1 MTTGDDDDHTAQQ
14 PTSGAQSPG
23 WQQGSGGQPP
33 PYQPAYQPSGQYPPT
48 FGPPRHPD
56 ALTAIVLGAASLLI
70 LPLLGPFAWHI
81 GAKAG
86 REMAAQPGR
95 WSGDDLARIGM
106 ILGIVATVLCA
117 LFVLFF
123 VFVLMT
129 GVGIFAGTLGV
140 FGSLTP

>member
-1 MTTGDDDDHTAQQ
+1 MTGDQSDQQ
-14 PTSGAQSPG
+14 PTAG
-23 WQQGSGGQPP
+23 WQGAGWQGGGQPP
-33 PYQPAYQPSGQYPPT
+33 YQPPNQPYGPYPPT

-56 ALTAIVLGAASLLI
+56 AMTAIVLGGASLLV
-70 LPLLGPFAWHI
+70 LPLLGPFAWHL

-106 ILGIVATVLCA
+106 ILGMVATALCV

-123 VFVLMT
+123 LFVIV
-129 GVGIFAGTLGV
+129 VGFGAFASVLTLSAAAFV
-140 FGSLTP
+140 

>member
-1 MTTGDDDDHTAQQ
+1 MTTGDESDQTSRQ
-14 PTSGAQSPG
+14 PTSGAQAPG
-23 WQQGSGGQPP
+23 WQQGGGGQPP
-33 PYQPAYQPSGQYPPT
+33 PYQPVYPSGQYPPT

-56 ALTAIVLGAASLLI
+56 AMTAIVLGAASLLV

-106 ILGIVATVLCA
+106 ILGIVGTVFCA
-117 LFVLFF
+117 LFLL
-123 VFVLMT
+123 VFAFAIL
-129 GVGIFAGTLGV
+129 VGLGAFAGILSTMAL
-140 FGSLTP
+140 PIH

>member
-1 MTTGDDDDHTAQQ
+1 M
-14 PTSGAQSPG
+14 
-23 WQQGSGGQPP
+23 
-33 PYQPAYQPSGQYPPT
+33 
-48 FGPPRHPD
+48 
-56 ALTAIVLGAASLLI
+56 TAIVLGGASLLV

-117 LFVLFF
+117 LFLMFF
-123 VFVLMT
+123 FLVVAT
-129 GVGIFAGTLGV
+129 GFGMFAGILGV
-140 FGSLTP
+140 FAGLTP

>member
-1 MTTGDDDDHTAQQ
+1 MTTGDQSDQQ
-14 PTSGAQSPG
+14 PTAGWQGPG
-23 WQQGSGGQPP
+23 WQGGGQPP
-33 PYQPAYQPSGQYPPT
+33 YQPPNQPYGQYPPT

-56 ALTAIVLGAASLLI
+56 AMTAIVLGGASLLV
-70 LPLLGPFAWHI
+70 LPLLGPFAWHL

-106 ILGIVATVLCA
+106 ILGMVATALCV

-123 VFVLMT
+123 LFVIV
-129 GVGIFAGTLGV
+129 VGFGAFASVLTLSAAAFV
-140 FGSLTP
+140 